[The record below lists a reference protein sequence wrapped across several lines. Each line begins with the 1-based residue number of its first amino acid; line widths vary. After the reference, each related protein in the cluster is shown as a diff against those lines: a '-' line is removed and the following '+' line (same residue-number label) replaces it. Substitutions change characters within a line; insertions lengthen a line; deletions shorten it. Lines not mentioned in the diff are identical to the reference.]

1 MRFPFLI
8 LPLISGFVDAESKVD
23 FARDVLPVLSNK
35 CFVCHGPDTKKKDL
49 VRLDSEQAAKR
60 DLGGF
65 YAVDENSPED
75 SELLFR
81 IFDKDEP
88 MPPKKFDKILTP
100 EEKEILKKW
109 VLSGGKY
116 AKHWA
121 FVKPSRGKVKG
132 NPVDHYIEAALKI
145 ERKFFAPEAKR
156 ETLARRASL
165 TLTGLPPGPVRLKAF
180 LEDGQDDAY
189 ERFVDL
195 LLADSS
201 YGEHQARYW
210 LDAVRYGDTHGLHLD
225 NKRGIYPYRD
235 WVVRALNDNL
245 SFDEFITWQLAG
257 DLLPEPT
264 LDQKLPRVLSG

>member
-8 LPLISGFVDAESKVD
+8 LPLISGIVCAESKVD

-35 CFVCHGPDTKKKDL
+35 CFVCHGPDSKKKDL

-121 FVKPSRGKVKG
+121 FVRPAREKVKG
-132 NPVDHYIEAALKI
+132 N
-145 ERKFFAPEAKR
+145 
-156 ETLARRASL
+156 
-165 TLTGLPPGPVRLKAF
+165 
-180 LEDGQDDAY
+180 
-189 ERFVDL
+189 
-195 LLADSS
+195 
-201 YGEHQARYW
+201 
-210 LDAVRYGDTHGLHLD
+210 
-225 NKRGIYPYRD
+225 
-235 WVVRALNDNL
+235 
-245 SFDEFITWQLAG
+245 
-257 DLLPEPT
+257 
-264 LDQKLPRVLSG
+264 